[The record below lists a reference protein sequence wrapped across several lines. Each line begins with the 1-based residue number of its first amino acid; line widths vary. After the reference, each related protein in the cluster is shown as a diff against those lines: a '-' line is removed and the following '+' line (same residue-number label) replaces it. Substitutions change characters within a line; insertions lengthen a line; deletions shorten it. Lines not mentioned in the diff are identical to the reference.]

1 MWGGQWRRGGV
12 AGTAAYVPAVK
23 LAFAVVIG
31 FVPGQMGRSDKDRLL
46 QAPLQ
51 LDMVM

>member
-1 MWGGQWRRGGV
+1 M

-23 LAFAVVIG
+23 LDFAVVIG
-31 FVPGQMGRSDKDRLL
+31 FVPGQMGCSDKDRLL